1 MSKISSI
8 SSRESPVL
16 KRVKSNNQ
24 RLVKILNH
32 KMFKGYRNIKQSKQY
47 FVYTPKY
54 FNHLFW
60 EERIIDPFDDCYNI
74 EYKRKNLS
82 SLNNKDLSSILL
94 IKNISTKN
102 IGNQVTIQKNSNILK
117 KLKDT
122 PNKKNNFR
130 KRQNGKMSKK
140 HNNDK
145 YFYFSSNSS
154 LIRNNM
160 DDDKEKKLNLFKTI
174 FSDVNEKGLYNDIPF
189 FSIEKIHKINNEK
202 KKKKFVYLPSEEERI
217 NDLQFL
223 YKVSHK
229 MPVKKLDFRNKYN
242 IKSALQRNKSDLDKK
257 ILQPQRHNI
266 QYAKVNIN
274 RLPLNSNKSELFVT
288 TNFVSNNNN
297 NPNLNNNNLS
307 DNKEDDY
314 INYSYFYND
323 IINTIKNES
332 EKKSRNEKLIRS
344 KSAYSIRSSKEVK
357 TNNTTNRI
365 KKVGSAKN
373 NNFPTKDRFI
383 NDKIFVDFMNYKKG
397 QFEKLKKLIEY

>member
-8 SSRESPVL
+8 SSKETPEL
-16 KRVKSNNQ
+16 KRVKSINQ
-24 RLVKILNH
+24 RLVKILNS
-32 KMFKGYRNIKQSKQY
+32 KMFKGYRNIKQSKDY
-47 FVYTPKY
+47 FVNDSKY
-54 FNHLFW
+54 FSKLFW
-60 EERIIDPFDDCYNI
+60 DDRIIDPFDDCYNI

-94 IKNISTKN
+94 IKNISSKN

-117 KLKDT
+117 KVNT
-122 PNKKNNFR
+122 PRNRNNFR
-130 KRQNGKMSKK
+130 KKQNIKVSKR

-160 DDDKEKKLNLFKTI
+160 NDDREKKLNLYKTI

-229 MPVKKLDFRNKYN
+229 IPAKRLDFRNKYN
-242 IKSALQRNKSDLDKK
+242 IKSALHRNKSDSEYNVSK
-257 ILQPQRHNI
+257 PQRHNI
-266 QYAKVNIN
+266 QSAKISIN
-274 RLPLNSNKSELFVT
+274 RLYLDNNKSELFVS
-288 TNFVSNNNN
+288 TNFLNNNN
-297 NPNLNNNNLS
+297 NEPKLNNNNLN

-314 INYSYFYND
+314 INFSYFYND
-323 IINTIKNES
+323 IINNVKNET
-332 EKKSRNEKLIRS
+332 EKKTRNDKLIKS
-344 KSAYSIRSSKEVK
+344 KSACSLVNEKGIK
-357 TNNTTNRI
+357 TKNRT
-365 KKVGSAKN
+365 KREGSAKN
-373 NNFPTKDRFI
+373 NNFPMKDRFI
-383 NDKIFVDFMNYKKG
+383 NDKIFVDFMNYKKE